1 MKGMCL
7 VHRVAMFAPFG
18 PPALTVARSWHSM
31 GLQVYLLSPESPGSR
46 WAASSSLAGIQT
58 IEPRL
63 IGTEEGID
71 FILSFIR
78 RTGAEALGAISD
90 SHCLWLA
97 RNRSRFEDICR
108 LLLPPAQVLESIF
121 PKKNQLDYARLSG
134 FQVLPTYF
142 LRGES
147 DIAEVNVEHF
157 PLCLRP
163 SDPRTVSPVFKVRV
177 IESGEQW
184 RVFFKELKLAA
195 GEIIAQ
201 PFREGPNVVLHAAR
215 SEQGALLGVKA
226 FLADKKFEGVTLRI
240 REFSVPETLV
250 QAVERFSA
258 AARLSGPFHFDLLLD
273 VKTGDIWF
281 LEVNVRFGGTTDKVR
296 LLGLDE
302 AANCLAAYG
311 LKGPRPARP
320 CRVRQKA
327 IVNKRAVLKQI
338 VTALR
343 RRPDLWDYPRRSR
356 LMTVIDACRDL
367 LCAKDSVFDWQDLKG
382 GLAFHLQGLVSSRA
396 R

>member
-1 MKGMCL
+1 MCL

-31 GLQVYLLSPESPGSR
+31 GLQVYLLSPESPDGC
-46 WAASSSLAGIQT
+46 WAASSSIAGTYT

-71 FILSFIR
+71 FILSSIR
-78 RTGAEALGAISD
+78 RAGVEALGAISD

-97 RNRSRFEDICR
+97 RNRSRFGDICR
-108 LLLPPAQVLESIF
+108 LLLPPAHVLESIL

-142 LRGES
+142 LRQAGDS
-147 DIAEVNVEHF
+147 DAVKPEHF

-163 SDPRTVSPVFKVRV
+163 SDPRNVSPVFKVKV

-184 RVFFKELKLAA
+184 RLLLKELKLTS

-201 PFREGPNVVLHAAR
+201 PFREGPNIVLHAVR
-215 SEQGALLGVKA
+215 SEQGALLSVKG

-240 REFSVPETLV
+240 REFSVPAKLL

-258 AARLSGPFHFDLLLD
+258 ASGLTGPFHFELLLD
-273 VKTGDIWF
+273 VKNGDAWF

-296 LLGLDE
+296 LLGFDE
-302 AANCLAAYG
+302 AADCLAAYG
-311 LKGPRPARP
+311 LKGPRPPRP
-320 CRVRQKA
+320 CRARQKA
-327 IVNKRAVLKQI
+327 VVNKRAVLKQMLA
-338 VTALR
+338 ALHR
-343 RRPDLWDYPRRSR
+343 KPDPWDYPRRSR
-356 LMTVIDACRDL
+356 LITMIDACRDL
-367 LCAKDSVFDWQDLKG
+367 LLARDSVFDWQDLKG
-382 GLAFHLQGLVSSRA
+382 SMAFHLQGLVPSRA